1 MRPKTAISVLFYA
14 LVVAF
19 LVYYLWGLEL
29 SALSAVRIGWGYL
42 ILGIALA
49 IAQRFLFPLVW
60 VVIVRDMGVRV
71 RNYAEY
77 NLVYAKAWLG
87 RYIPGKV
94 AMVAARIYFSER
106 LGAPR
111 AVITVSTLLE
121 IGVQLLVAAVVGIL
135 GVATLGSVYEEIRE
149 FAMVTYAM
157 IGVLS
162 FLLFPPVFNLLLRI
176 AYAVFDRSGKA
187 KIPSVR
193 TLTVTKGIVGFMVVL
208 AMLGVY
214 VNFMAAAIAPELLH
228 HYVFVWGTYSL
239 AGVLGMA
246 FVLAPGGLGVREAIQ
261 LPLLS
266 LLIPKEVAL
275 AVVVMNRLA
284 ETCVD
289 LGFYALSAL
298 IARRHAAKT
307 VDTTGAGR

>member
-1 MRPKTAISVLFYA
+1 MSAKTAISLLFYA
-14 LVVAF
+14 VVIAF
-19 LVYYLWGLEL
+19 LVYYLRGLEL
-29 SALSAVRIGWGYL
+29 SALSGVRIGWGYL

-60 VVIVRDMGVRV
+60 VIIVKDMGVRV
-71 RNYAEY
+71 RDYAEY

-87 RYIPGKV
+87 RYIPGKI

-111 AVITVSTLLE
+111 SVITVSTLLE
-121 IGVQLLVAAVVGIL
+121 IGVLLLVAAVVGIL
-135 GVATLGSVYEEIRE
+135 GIATLGNVYEEIRE
-149 FAMVTYAM
+149 YAVITYAM

-162 FLLFPPVFNLLLRI
+162 FLLLPPIFNVLLRI
-176 AYAVFDRSGKA
+176 AFAVFDRSGKA
-187 KIPSVR
+187 KIPSVH
-193 TLTVTKGIVGFMVVL
+193 TLTVTKGIVGFIVVV
-208 AMLGVY
+208 AVMGVY
-214 VNFMAAAIAPELLH
+214 INLMAAAIAPELLDY
-228 HYVFVWGTYSL
+228 YVFVWGTYSL

-246 FVLAPGGLGVREAIQ
+246 FVFAPSGLGVREAVQ

-275 AVVVMNRLA
+275 AVVVMNRIA

-289 LGFYALSAL
+289 AGFYALSVL
-298 IARRHAAKT
+298 IARLR
-307 VDTTGAGR
+307 